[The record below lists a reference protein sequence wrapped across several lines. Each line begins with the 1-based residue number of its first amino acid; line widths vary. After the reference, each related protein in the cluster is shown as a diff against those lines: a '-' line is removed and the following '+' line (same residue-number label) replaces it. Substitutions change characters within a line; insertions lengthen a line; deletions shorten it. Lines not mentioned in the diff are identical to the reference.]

1 MLLCVSSHL
10 GERPSNRTT
19 CWVSPYVGISIYGF
33 ASPPRWLWGSKRSST
48 SDVFFSLLAFL
59 VSVAGDSFFL
69 FICFYYC
76 SRRFLLY
83 MAALTDPQGRRLYTI
98 QVRYH
103 SFDSVK
109 DILLKF
115 WTEQSSLGC
124 CSFPPLY
131 SEKDLH
137 RSSSA
142 SGSLVQVTWEYN
154 WVNKS
159 IFPPK

>member
-1 MLLCVSSHL
+1 MLSLSLCRNIYLWFCLTSTL
-10 GERPSNRTT
+10 I
-19 CWVSPYVGISIYGF
+19 VGLKTF
-33 ASPPRWLWGSKRSST
+33 VNLRCLL
-48 SDVFFSLLAFL
+48 FSLGIPGFC
-59 VSVAGDSFFL
+59 GRWQFFFL
-69 FICFYYC
+69 FICFYYF